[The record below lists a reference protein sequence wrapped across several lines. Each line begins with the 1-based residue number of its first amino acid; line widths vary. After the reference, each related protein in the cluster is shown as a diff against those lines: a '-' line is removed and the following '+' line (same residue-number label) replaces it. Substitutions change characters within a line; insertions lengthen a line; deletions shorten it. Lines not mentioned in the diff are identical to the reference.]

1 MKTIRRKIKRAKQY
15 WLSLSEED
23 KGSVPPMCK
32 VSSIDS
38 LIDEITAAVFLSLKV
53 AIVEKYLHVQTLDNK
68 YKKDS
73 DFITRSEFT
82 EFIAHICMHLDSES
96 RINDLAEKSKV

>member
-23 KGSVPPMCK
+23 KDSVPTKCN

-38 LIDEITAAVFLSLKV
+38 LIEEITASVFLSLKV